1 MIKGVIFDLDGVIV
15 STDKLHY
22 EAWNQIAKEE
32 NIYFDEEINN
42 RLRGVSRMESL
53 EIILEKASKV
63 YSNDEKVALATKKNN
78 LYVASLTSLS
88 RADLLDG
95 VYETLMSLKENKI
108 KIAIGSSSKNTV
120 KILEQLE
127 IKDMF
132 DVIVDGNM
140 IKHSKPHPEV
150 FTKARRKMFLEKDEV
165 LVVEDAKAGIEAAK
179 KAKIKAVGI
188 NGADL
193 FEESD
198 YKIKN
203 IKELLPIVLN
213 NQTHIKIENVKKI
226 YPNGKE
232 AVHNFNLEIKDN
244 EFVIFVGPSGCG
256 KSTMLR
262 MIAGLEEISSGD
274 LYIDGEIMNEV
285 DPKDRNIAMVFQ
297 NYALYPHLTVRKN
310 IAFPL
315 TNKKIPLEY
324 FFNINYRKNRKKEIN
339 EIVEEAAE
347 IIGLKDRLDDYPK
360 NLSGGQRQRV
370 ALGRAIVRKPKVFLL
385 DEPLSNLD
393 AKMRGQMRSEITN
406 LHKKLNTIFIYVTHD
421 QVEAMTM
428 GDKIVVMD
436 VGNIQ
441 QVSSPDELFLHPVN
455 KFVAEFIGT
464 PPMNFI
470 STTVNENKNLVFND
484 IEYITSES
492 LKNKI
497 NDNNINKDFYLGIR
511 PKSIYLNSDPTYV
524 EQNIKAKVNLCEHL
538 GEDCLIYCSL
548 VNSNEKIIVST
559 SLKNKVKEGD
569 IISLSFDEPSI
580 YLFSKDDEGALF

>member
-310 IAFPL
+310 IALP
-315 TNKKIPLEY
+315 
-324 FFNINYRKNRKKEIN
+324 
-339 EIVEEAAE
+339 
-347 IIGLKDRLDDYPK
+347 
-360 NLSGGQRQRV
+360 
-370 ALGRAIVRKPKVFLL
+370 
-385 DEPLSNLD
+385 
-393 AKMRGQMRSEITN
+393 
-406 LHKKLNTIFIYVTHD
+406 
-421 QVEAMTM
+421 
-428 GDKIVVMD
+428 
-436 VGNIQ
+436 
-441 QVSSPDELFLHPVN
+441 
-455 KFVAEFIGT
+455 
-464 PPMNFI
+464 
-470 STTVNENKNLVFND
+470 
-484 IEYITSES
+484 
-492 LKNKI
+492 
-497 NDNNINKDFYLGIR
+497 
-511 PKSIYLNSDPTYV
+511 
-524 EQNIKAKVNLCEHL
+524 
-538 GEDCLIYCSL
+538 
-548 VNSNEKIIVST
+548 
-559 SLKNKVKEGD
+559 
-569 IISLSFDEPSI
+569 
-580 YLFSKDDEGALF
+580 

>member
-78 LYVASLTSLS
+78 LYVASLSSLS

-274 LYIDGEIMNEV
+274 IYIDGEIMNEV

-497 NDNNINKDFYLGIR
+497 YYNNINKDFFFGFR
-511 PKSIYLNSDPTYV
+511 SKSIYLNNDLMFV
-524 EQNIKAKVNLCEHL
+524 V
-538 GEDCLIYCSL
+538 
-548 VNSNEKIIVST
+548 
-559 SLKNKVKEGD
+559 
-569 IISLSFDEPSI
+569 
-580 YLFSKDDEGALF
+580 